1 MYKNTWWL
9 DRINKFGTWEFLN
22 VRFRSKKREEFNSRL
37 NKSENSA
44 LMLKKGEREMF
55 GWILWFGADA
65 SEWREKKAGQNGAE
79 HGGKRQERQY

>member
-55 GWILWFGADA
+55 GWIL
-65 SEWREKKAGQNGAE
+65 
-79 HGGKRQERQY
+79 

>member
-44 LMLKKGEREMF
+44 LMLKKGEREKSRAKWR
-55 GWILWFGADA
+55 GAWGEAARTAILICPT
-65 SEWREKKAGQNGAE
+65 S
-79 HGGKRQERQY
+79 